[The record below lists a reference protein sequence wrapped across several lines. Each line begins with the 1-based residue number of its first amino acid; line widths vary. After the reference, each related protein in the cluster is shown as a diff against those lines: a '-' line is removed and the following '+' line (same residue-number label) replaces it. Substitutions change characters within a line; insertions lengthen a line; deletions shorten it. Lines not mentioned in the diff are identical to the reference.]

1 MIGGM
6 SRDTQA
12 LLEAFEHLPAEEKR
26 AFTEELLRRSLPF
39 DSGPLEDE
47 EIGAASAAL
56 FRSLEEKDADPEA
69 RCGLADRL
77 RVCR

>member
-1 MIGGM
+1 MAFVPSGNLCYHRRM

-56 FRSLEEKDADPEA
+56 FESLEEKDADSQA
-69 RCGLADRL
+69 R
-77 RVCR
+77 

>member
-1 MIGGM
+1 MAFIAGANPCYGWGV

-56 FRSLEEKDADPEA
+56 FASLEEKDADPQT
-69 RCGLADRL
+69 R
-77 RVCR
+77 

>member
-1 MIGGM
+1 M

-12 LLEAFEHLPAEEKR
+12 LLEAFEHLPVEEKR

-39 DSGPLEDE
+39 ESGPLEDE

-56 FRSLEEKDADPEA
+56 FRSLEENDAD
-69 RCGLADRL
+69 R
-77 RVCR
+77 